1 MTSDFKLADA
11 LSIGFRS
18 LTANPRIVLPNLALA
33 VILPFMVF
41 SAFPQAS
48 MRNFLALTLNSG
60 TYLVDGSPLT
70 ILSIFLVAGL
80 TIAAVL
86 FACWQA
92 LLADSR
98 DGMVGEL
105 MFGVVAALLS
115 MVVAVVINVIWSVLA
130 SIALSAL
137 FGGLA
142 GTSALMGPA
151 DAQGLGLYS
160 LTVSLPFIMLL
171 LWLNARLCLAGPAM
185 AASGSINPFAGL
197 AQSWRMTAPAQ
208 WRILFYLLAF
218 QILGL
223 ALVVGVFTGTTALI
237 IASDGSG
244 WQDSGVTLAWLLTT
258 LLLVALFVAVPLG
271 LYRAL
276 RSEVN
281 SEVFA

>member
-18 LTANPRIVLPNLALA
+18 LSANPRIILPYLALA

-41 SAFPQAS
+41 SFFPQAS
-48 MRNFLALTLNSG
+48 MRNFLALTVNSG
-60 TYLVDGSPLT
+60 TYLVDGSPWT
-70 ILSIFLVAGL
+70 ILSIFLVAGF

-86 FACWQA
+86 FAAWQA
-92 LLADSR
+92 LLAESR

-105 MFGVVAALLS
+105 MFGFVAALLA
-115 MVVAVVINVIWSVLA
+115 MLVAVVLLVIPTVL
-130 SIALSAL
+130 
-137 FGGLA
+137 
-142 GTSALMGPA
+142 
-151 DAQGLGLYS
+151 
-160 LTVSLPFIMLL
+160 VSLIVIVVTGVASPAPTDLIAATNIAISLGFYAAM
-171 LWLNARLCLAGPAM
+171 LWLNARLSLAGPVM

-223 ALVVGVFTGTTALI
+223 ALVVGVFVGTTALI
-237 IASDGSG
+237 VGSDGTG
-244 WQDSGVTLAWLLTT
+244 WHDRAVTGAWLMTTLA
-258 LLLVALFVAVPLG
+258 LVALFVAVPLG

-276 RSEVN
+276 RSEVD
-281 SEVFA
+281 SDVFA

>member
-18 LTANPRIVLPNLALA
+18 LSGNPRIVLPYLAMA

-41 SAFPQAS
+41 GFFPQAS
-48 MRNFLALTLNSG
+48 MRNFLALTVNQG

-70 ILSIFLVAGL
+70 ILSIFLVAGF

-86 FACWQA
+86 FAAWQA
-92 LLADSR
+92 LLSESR

-105 MFGVVAALLS
+105 MYGFVAALLA
-115 MVVAVVINVIWSVLA
+115 MVVAVVIYGIWSSLLA
-130 SIALSAL
+130 FPIVVAARLSMA
-137 FGGLA
+137 GITADEGQIGLA
-142 GTSALMGPA
+142 AVALM
-151 DAQGLGLYS
+151 
-160 LTVSLPFIMLL
+160 MLLSPTL

-185 AASGSINPFAGL
+185 AVSGSINPFAGL
-197 AQSWRMTAPAQ
+197 TQSWRMTAPVQ

-223 ALVVGVFTGTTALI
+223 ALVVGVFVGTTALI
-237 IASDGSG
+237 VGSDGTG
-244 WQDSGVTLAWLLTT
+244 WHDRAVTGAWLMTTLA
-258 LLLVALFVAVPLG
+258 LVALFIAVPLG

-276 RSEVN
+276 RSEVD
-281 SEVFA
+281 SDVFA

>member
-18 LTANPRIVLPNLALA
+18 LSANPRIILPYLALA

-41 SAFPQAS
+41 SFFPQAS
-48 MRNFLALTLNSG
+48 MRNFLALTVNSS
-60 TYLVDGSPLT
+60 TYLVDGSPWT
-70 ILSIFLVAGL
+70 ILSIFLVAGF

-86 FACWQA
+86 FAAWQA
-92 LLADSR
+92 LLAESR

-105 MFGVVAALLS
+105 MFGFVAALLS
-115 MVVAVVINVIWSVLA
+115 MLVAVMIYLVWSIL
-130 SIALSAL
+130 IALVIGAVSGFYAVGASAGEPVDPQQVGATTL
-137 FGGLA
+137 ILVLLL
-142 GTSALMGPA
+142 SIP
-151 DAQGLGLYS
+151 
-160 LTVSLPFIMLL
+160 L
-171 LWLNARLCLAGPAM
+171 LWLNARLSLAGPAM

-223 ALVVGVFTGTTALI
+223 ALVVGVFVGTTALI
-237 IASDGSG
+237 VGSDGTG
-244 WQDSGVTLAWLLTT
+244 WHDRAVTGAWLITTLA
-258 LLLVALFVAVPLG
+258 LVALFVAVPLG

-276 RSEVN
+276 RSEVD
-281 SEVFA
+281 SDVFA